1 MNTIVS
7 LPKRTDEAFGS
18 CSATLP
24 LIMMLSPSSHFVTAM
39 SLPKSKQSETDN
51 QVGAGGHPVVASICQ
66 QRKIV
71 KTDNRDNEELQ
82 LSKSKHQT
90 KKSLSGDVD
99 FYQLTGCLGLG
110 ALYRHFYLTKTEKV
124 CVNEKAKGKSLG
136 WTTSEDAAMVRSSI
150 EVAIMAVED
159 QDLAPT
165 RSASSCESD
174 MSSKTISTRKTSST
188 NSSTETK
195 ADSQAKLYLIQRY
208 ALSVATNPKRH
219 LFITLVVCALLTV
232 AAIVGAHSSGFEI
245 NFELEIWLTRFT
257 PIANRAMQQYVHLS
271 NAAKI
276 FGKSNNDTKHF
287 VDFDGQTINVDDP
300 PSSEV
305 VCSGQWYGSPFM
317 TSDRQL
323 NFNTIWTTKGDSQ
336 SALDSTA
343 LYEMCLNEEHVLQVL
358 EENDLCYKCPVDDDA
373 QGQKSCIRPYS
384 LVAAARLYLQ
394 TISTLSMDLTPSIYL
409 TPSLSCEDLQTAWT
423 EDVQASFSD
432 VLVECA
438 NALLEKY
445 KLKDA
450 GDGHSTQCLLPDAK
464 MVASLVDFEF
474 PSTGNVKHSSAVY
487 ATKHDSESL
496 DQMYQLDKSNSFAQ
510 DCSALTGLYEVGFQS
525 FFTHEDG
532 GFLLREVNQKLIF
545 DSALS
550 AVALVLSGL
559 LILWHTKSPFL
570 TLLGLLQ
577 ISLALPITWLL
588 YTFVFG
594 LKEWLV
600 ILQVFRCKC

>member
-1 MNTIVS
+1 LFHRIGTSSDNNYYYTNNNNKMRDKQRNTNTSRSRSQSSGTSSFPRQIDRSVRADECPS
-7 LPKRTDEAFGS
+7 QNNSEAVVLATALPT
-18 CSATLP
+18 
-24 LIMMLSPSSHFVTAM
+24 
-39 SLPKSKQSETDN
+39 
-51 QVGAGGHPVVASICQ
+51 
-66 QRKIV
+66 
-71 KTDNRDNEELQ
+71 EL
-82 LSKSKHQT
+82 T
-90 KKSLSGDVD
+90 V
-99 FYQLTGCLGLG
+99 GCLGDLYFHYYG
-110 ALYRHFYLTKTEKV
+110 YGLSNDIQALSRPAAAGRKRGEKHLEWTTSEDAAMV
-124 CVNEKAKGKSLG
+124 RASVEVTMMKEKDGQVKKESPLEL
-136 WTTSEDAAMVRSSI
+136 TTSEDAAMVRSSV
-150 EVAIMAVED
+150 EVTMMNVDDDIKLTSSESKSVMTSDSTA
-159 QDLAPT
+159 
-165 RSASSCESD
+165 ASS
-174 MSSKTISTRKTSST
+174 I
-188 NSSTETK
+188 
-195 ADSQAKLYLIQRY
+195 DSQPNIQVQGGNSLPQRY

-232 AAIVGAHSSGFEI
+232 VAFMIVAMSGLKIDFVK
-245 NFELEIWLTRFT
+245 FGIWLTRDT
-257 PIANRAMQQYVHLS
+257 LVSNRVIQQLIHLS
-271 NAAKI
+271 NSTFL
-276 FGKSNNDTKHF
+276 FGRVPRVEFIINGES
-287 VDFDGQTINVDDP
+287 VDMNDP

-373 QGQKSCIRPYS
+373 QGQESCIRPYS

-445 KLKDA
+445 ELKDA

-510 DCSALTGLYEVGFQS
+510 DCSALTGLYEVGVS
-525 FFTHEDG
+525 SIYLHEDG
-532 GFLLREVNQKLIF
+532 GFYWRNVNETVSSDLSLGIV
-545 DSALS
+545 ACLLS
-550 AVALVLSGL
+550 AVVIL
-559 LILWHTKSPFL
+559 LHTKSPFL
-570 TLLGLLQ
+570 TAFGLLQ
-577 ISLALPITWLL
+577 IILSLPITFIIYRFL
-588 YTFVFG
+588 FG
-594 LKEWLV
+594 
-600 ILQVFRCKC
+600 FRV